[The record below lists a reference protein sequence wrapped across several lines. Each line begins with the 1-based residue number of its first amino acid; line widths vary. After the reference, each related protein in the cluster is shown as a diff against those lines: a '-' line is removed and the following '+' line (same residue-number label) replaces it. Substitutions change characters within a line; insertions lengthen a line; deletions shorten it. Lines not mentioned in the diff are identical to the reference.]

1 MAKGSSA
8 AGTFQQLVADIAAA
22 ATKVRGYAYAELLDW
37 IDSVEAAEFEAG
49 VAVAPVAELD
59 PYWANY
65 IAATVEQAAALKQV
79 KTPLWTRDIPPLD
92 RPVFGSSLKSLRL
105 HLLVN
110 APAAFARRQIFIDS
124 AVGRRV

>member
-1 MAKGSSA
+1 MTERPSA
-8 AGTFQQLVADIAAA
+8 ADTFQRLVAEIAAA
-22 ATKVRGYAYAELLDW
+22 EERGYAYAELLDW
-37 IDSVEAAEFEAG
+37 IDSVGASEFEAG
-49 VAVAPVAELD
+49 VSQAPEAELD

-65 IAATVEQAAALKQV
+65 VAATVEQAAALKHV
-79 KTPLWTRDIPPLD
+79 RTPLWTRDIPPLD

-110 APAAFARRQIFIDS
+110 APAAFARRNIFIDS